1 MQNRRLPTARL
12 TRRHR
17 SLALAATAC
26 IGVGIVA
33 AQAGATP
40 GITGNENEF
49 WALANPV
56 PTYELST
63 TDPVGGVSW
72 SLDAGPAQDVT
83 TPFIVQFPGLADGT
97 HTLTATDLPGGD
109 PVPVTRTFRVDLTP
123 PKAAVTR
130 PMGGAQY
137 DVGASV
143 LAEYACE
150 DAVACAGPV
159 PSGAAIDT
167 SSAGMKTFT
176 VTATDE
182 AGNEAISIVD
192 YSVRAPGTATGGVS
206 GTPSEAIT
214 LVPQPESKPVARTI
228 PFRPRT
234 LNAAALR
241 PRVGL
246 KVPTRTPL
254 LRWTKR
260 KDAALYNVQ
269 IYWLR
274 GRNATKVASLFPRG
288 GNVRVPRGRV
298 AYGKTYIWRVWPYV
312 KGRYTT
318 RPLGLSY
325 FSVKKAPAR

>member
-1 MQNRRLPTARL
+1 MQNRGLPTTRL
-12 TRRHR
+12 TRRR
-17 SLALAATAC
+17 GSLALAAAAA
-26 IGVGIVA
+26 IGAGLFA
-33 AQAGATP
+33 ANAGATP

-56 PTYELST
+56 PTYQLTT

-72 SLDAGPAQDVT
+72 SLDGGAAQDVT
-83 TPFIVQFPGLADGT
+83 TPFVVEFPGLADGT

-109 PVPVTRTFRVDLTP
+109 PLPVTRTFRVDRTP
-123 PKAAVTR
+123 PKATVTR
-130 PMGGAQY
+130 PAGGAQY

-150 DAVACAGPV
+150 DALTCVAPV
-159 PSGAAIDT
+159 PPGAAIDT
-167 SSAGMKTFT
+167 STAGMRSFT
-176 VTATDE
+176 LTATDE

-192 YSVRAPGTATGGVS
+192 YSVRAPGTTAGGVS
-206 GTPSEAIT
+206 GTPSEPIT
-214 LVPQPESKPVARTI
+214 LVPAPAARKT

-234 LNAAALR
+234 LNVAALR

-260 KDAALYNVQ
+260 RGATLYNVQ

-274 GRNATKVASLFPRG
+274 GRSATKVASLFPRG
-288 GNVRVPRGRV
+288 GNVRVPKGRV
-298 AYGKTYIWRVWPYV
+298 AYGKTYIWRVWPYMG
-312 KGRYTT
+312 GRYTS

-325 FSVKKAPAR
+325 FSVKKAPTP